1 MQAVLEKQSYM
12 LINRNDIEGLMQMDP
27 ANECLTCQSIDQ
39 LTHNGALDDS
49 QTIEMENEFS
59 HLLLDLRPIKQV

>member
-1 MQAVLEKQSYM
+1 
-12 LINRNDIEGLMQMDP
+12 MQMDP

-39 LTHNGALDDS
+39 LTDNGALDDS

-59 HLLLDLRPIKQV
+59 YLLLDLRPIKQVYTSNKLDPLLM